1 MKLSIV
7 TTLYNSANFIPE
19 FYRRAQAAAKQ
30 FAGDDYEII
39 FVDDGSPDNS
49 AELVKNLMR
58 EDKHLVLVE
67 LSRNFGHHNAALAGV
82 MATRGDFV
90 FYLDCDLEDDPS
102 LLAQYKEELVKGD
115 LDVVYGVQKK
125 RQGNFF
131 KRISG
136 ALFYYLFNLCSE
148 VKVPTNIV
156 SAMLAKRDFVN
167 AMKHIGEKNLF
178 MPANLAW
185 LGFKTGFVKVVR
197 SPRGGKST
205 YTLFRMLNLAMNAIT
220 SFTAYP
226 LQMIFL
232 LGLVL
237 SVCFGVMG
245 LYMLIKK
252 LLFPYKVFFG
262 YASII
267 VSIWFL
273 GGVLI
278 LFLGIIGIYLAKI
291 FNEVKNRPQYVIR
304 KIHRAEN

>member
-7 TTLYNSANFIPE
+7 TSLYNSAPFVTD
-19 FYRRAQAAAKQ
+19 FYSKATAAAKK
-30 FAGDDYEII
+30 FALDDYEII

-49 AELVKNLMR
+49 AEIVRSLLQKDEHV
-58 EDKHLVLVE
+58 VLVE
-67 LSRNFGHHNAALAGV
+67 LSKNFGHYNAALCGV
-82 MATRGDFV
+82 LMGKGDFV
-90 FYLDCDLEDDPS
+90 FYLDCDLEEDPM
-102 LLAQYKEELVKGD
+102 LLEKYYEEMVRAD
-115 LDVVYGVQKK
+115 ADIVYGMQDK
-125 RQGNFF
+125 RQGDFF

-136 ALFYYLFNLCSE
+136 ALFYGIFNFCSE
-148 VKVPTNIV
+148 VKVLPNIT
-156 SAMLAKRDFVN
+156 SAMLGKRSFVD
-167 AMKHIGEKNLF
+167 AMRHIGEKNLF

-185 LGFKTGFVKVVR
+185 LGFKTSFLKVSR
-197 SPRGGKST
+197 TMRKGKSN
-205 YTLFRMLNLAMNAIT
+205 YTLLRMLHVAMNAIT

-237 SVCFGVMG
+237 SLCFGAMG
-245 LYMLIKK
+245 FYMLIKK

-278 LFLGIIGIYLAKI
+278 LFIGIIGIYLAKI

-304 KIHRAEN
+304 KVYRKE